1 MESFTIPDHS
11 SWRDLWSSDGTKLFC
26 REWETE
32 FSARGTILMVPGLG
46 EHTGRYVHVGDF
58 FQKAGFN
65 VLGIDVR
72 GQGRSGGTPGY
83 VDGYDQFLEDVRAGI
98 RAAKVFPLVVLGH
111 SFGGQLTL
119 ALAARNEPNIAGYL
133 ASGPW
138 LALTKPPAAWLV
150 GLGSLMNRVY
160 PKCRFPTGIESS
172 QNSSDQAHLDSL
184 VDLDLNHGFTTAR
197 TFFEIIA
204 EARRLLANPRANAPV
219 LIAQGRPDPVTSVE
233 TSIEFYQRLEAPAK
247 EIMIYDG
254 FLHELHNEKDRARV
268 LVDYLAWVEKTVL
281 LAKPSAEPQAT
292 QNGTV
297 KSER

>member
-11 SWRDLWSSDGTKLFC
+11 SWRDLRSSDGTKLFC

-32 FSARGTILMVPGLG
+32 ISARGTIVMVPGLG

-65 VLGIDVR
+65 VVGIDVR

-83 VDGYDQFLEDVRAGI
+83 VKCYDQFLEDVRAGI
-98 RAAKVFPLVVLGH
+98 RAAKVFPLFLLGH
-111 SFGGQLTL
+111 SFGGQLAL
-119 ALAARNEPNIAGYL
+119 ALAARDEPNIAGYL

-138 LALTKPPAAWLV
+138 LALTNPPAAWLL

-160 PKCRFPTGIESS
+160 PKCHFPTGIERS
-172 QNSSDQAHLDSL
+172 QNSSDEAHLDSL
-184 VDLDLNHGFTTAR
+184 VDLDFNHGFITAR

-233 TSIEFYQRLEAPAK
+233 ASIEFYQRLSAPAK
-247 EIMIYDG
+247 EFMIYDG
-254 FLHELHNEKDRARV
+254 FRHELHNEKGRARV
-268 LVDYLAWVEKTVL
+268 LADYLAWVEKTVL
-281 LAKPSAEPQAT
+281 SAQQGAEPQAT
-292 QNGTV
+292 QDAN
-297 KSER
+297 R